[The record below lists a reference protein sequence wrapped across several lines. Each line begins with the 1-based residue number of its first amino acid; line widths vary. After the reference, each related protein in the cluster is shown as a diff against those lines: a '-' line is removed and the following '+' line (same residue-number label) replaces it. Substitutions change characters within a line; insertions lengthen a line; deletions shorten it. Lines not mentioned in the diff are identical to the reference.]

1 VKVFV
6 HVVIDNIWDAAGK
19 VKPPFESPPAFS
31 GAASPLAAGTALFGG
46 STIIAIPVIR
56 RAAAEEA
63 NVSGV
68 KTQVQ

>member
-1 VKVFV
+1 MKKHAARLFA
-6 HVVIDNIWDAAGK
+6 VVI
-19 VKPPFESPPAFS
+19 
-31 GAASPLAAGTALFGG
+31 AASPLAAGTALFGG